1 MLAASGSSATPT
13 IYDNA
18 GNSATSNVVTV
29 QIDKSAPSV
38 GHAFSPAA
46 PDGNNGW
53 YRGNVG
59 IDWTI
64 GDAESG
70 IASSSGCA
78 DGTLSSDTAGA
89 SWTCTATNNA
99 DLQTSV
105 TTATIKRDGTA
116 PTLNPTVPSPILRG
130 QSYSASPNAADALSG
145 LASQSCG
152 ALDTSTTGSKSTTC
166 TATDNAGNSNTVT
179 LNYTVNTT
187 CSNDG
192 YSGTQLTWCRNI
204 CEMGYTGAT
213 LDSWIHRWVNRYR
226 DLPYCRVSPQPQPN

>member
-18 GNSATSNVVTV
+18 GNSATSNPVTV

-99 DLQTSV
+99 DLQTSF

-152 ALDTSTTGSKSTTC
+152 ALDTTTTGNKSTTC
-166 TATDNAGNSNTVT
+166 SATDNAGNTTTVT

-204 CEMGYTGAT
+204 CENGLTGAT
-213 LDSWIHRWVNRYR
+213 LDTWIHRWVNRYR

>member
-89 SWTCTATNNA
+89 SWTCSATNGA
-99 DLQTSV
+99 GLQASA
-105 TTATIKRDGTA
+105 TTGTIKRDGTA

-152 ALDTSTTGSKSTTC
+152 ALDTTTTGNKSTTC

-192 YSGTQLTWCRNI
+192 YSRTHLTWCRNN
-204 CEMGYTGAT
+204 CENGLTGAT
-213 LDSWIHRWVNRYR
+213 LDTWIHRWVNRYR

>member
-1 MLAASGSSATPT
+1 M
-13 IYDNA
+13 
-18 GNSATSNVVTV
+18 
-29 QIDKSAPSV
+29 
-38 GHAFSPAA
+38 
-46 PDGNNGW
+46 
-53 YRGNVG
+53 
-59 IDWTI
+59 
-64 GDAESG
+64 
-70 IASSSGCA
+70 